1 MKVSSF
7 STEENWN
14 LKQLY
19 VEKSDITVT
28 EISSGV
34 YMISKSRVNGLEG
47 KFIDSQTVVRIL
59 EDEDK
64 VVLSGLEFTTVNFEL
79 ENDKKEGEKQ

>member
-7 STEENWN
+7 SAEENWN

>member
-1 MKVSSF
+1 
-7 STEENWN
+7 
-14 LKQLY
+14 
-19 VEKSDITVT
+19 
-28 EISSGV
+28 
-34 YMISKSRVNGLEG
+34 MISKSRVNGLEG